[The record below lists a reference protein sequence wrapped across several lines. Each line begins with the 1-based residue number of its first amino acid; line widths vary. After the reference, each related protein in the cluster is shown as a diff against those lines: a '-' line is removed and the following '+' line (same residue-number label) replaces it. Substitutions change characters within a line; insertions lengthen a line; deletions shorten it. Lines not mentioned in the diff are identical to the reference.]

1 MAAKK
6 KASKKKVSKKK
17 VDAPVVKKMKKKA
30 PGTTK
35 KAAPGTAKKKKA
47 APAKAKAAKKAP
59 AAKNAFGHRK
69 GTLTDVM
76 DGLLLKGTT
85 LEAGAEAM
93 VEFKGGEADAKSC
106 ARQIKT
112 HIKYLQDKKGADV
125 SFMKKSGKYKVT
137 APDA

>member
-6 KASKKKVSKKK
+6 KASKKKV
-17 VDAPVVKKMKKKA
+17 MKKKA
-30 PGTTK
+30 PGTASK
-35 KAAPGTAKKKKA
+35 KKVMKKKAPGTASKKKVMK
-47 APAKAKAAKKAP
+47 KKAP

-76 DGLLLKGTT
+76 DSLLLKGTT

-93 VEFKGGEADAKSC
+93 VEFKGGEGDPKAC

-125 SFMKKSGKYKVT
+125 TFMKKSGKYKVT